1 MPCHNDSTMPSRF
14 EVDFGCLILSLVP
27 YDKFRPSNIE
37 KVWEYL
43 EHVSRISPERLKYGD
58 KKSLKGKE
66 IFNKLEQRD
75 VLTGLVPQAKT
86 DPDLQ
91 NTYSIIGLC
100 GICTRSTPVRNQIT
114 DTIVDADLF
123 LWRLSHRLQ

>member
-1 MPCHNDSTMPSRF
+1 MPSRF

-66 IFNKLEQRD
+66 I
-75 VLTGLVPQAKT
+75 LTSWNRGM
-86 DPDLQ
+86 
-91 NTYSIIGLC
+91 
-100 GICTRSTPVRNQIT
+100 
-114 DTIVDADLF
+114 F
-123 LWRLSHRLQ
+123 